1 MPTILLFISTWEKSY
16 EDIYRSPPHVP
27 VKHPNNNNKICPL
40 PSTTCFQQHF
50 HDWFYVLSC
59 KSDLS
64 KLEWTILLF
73 NSNYIRHLTNRRKLF
88 AIPVAEYASC
98 SHQVRT
104 LKTNPLGLI
113 SSFSKYY
120 FKTGTI
126 FLLFLPSHVLTA
138 LEYDGN
144 HFGILLWKIVKP
156 RDHNEIK
163 PPIGK
168 IFRKYKTIR
177 HYLVMSQKQLL
188 CLFVNKVYN
197 NYNNLY
203 YLQKNKKYYNL
214 ETIFRKKANFS
225 Q

>member
-1 MPTILLFISTWEKSY
+1 MKTYIVLLHMSLLNILITIIRFARYHLPLASNSIFMTDSMY
-16 EDIYRSPPHVP
+16 LVA
-27 VKHPNNNNKICPL
+27 NLICGNL
-40 PSTTCFQQHF
+40 
-50 HDWFYVLSC
+50 D
-59 KSDLS
+59 
-64 KLEWTILLF
+64 
-73 NSNYIRHLTNRRKLF
+73 RHLTNRRKLF
-88 AIPVAEYASC
+88 VIPVAEYASC

-104 LKTNPLGLI
+104 LKTNLLGLI
-113 SSFSKYY
+113 SRFSKYY

-126 FLLFLPSHVLTA
+126 CLLFLPSHVLTA

-177 HYLVMSQKQLL
+177 HYLVMPQKQLL

-197 NYNNLY
+197 NYNNLH
-203 YLQKNKKYYNL
+203 YLQRNKKYYNL
-214 ETIFRKKANFS
+214 EIIFRKKANFS